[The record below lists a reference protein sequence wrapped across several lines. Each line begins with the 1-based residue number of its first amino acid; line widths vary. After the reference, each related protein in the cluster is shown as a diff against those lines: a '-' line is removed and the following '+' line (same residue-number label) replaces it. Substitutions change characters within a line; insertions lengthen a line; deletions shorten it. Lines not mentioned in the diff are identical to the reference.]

1 MQAAIDLYEKIDGA
15 AFMPLMFGDQ
25 CVEQRPLI
33 LHVEIGGKVG
43 LQLVIIG
50 ERVIFRIRL
59 HEKVERVDD
68 VEIGEQVD
76 LDREM
81 IDRIGKDDARQPITV
96 RVLLP
101 IEEVV
106 RRFDLQRVIG
116 NLGPTV
122 RRGAQAD
129 NLRAEPDRPAVGI
142 SGEVVQR
149 GLEHGAIKRHALLQ
163 CNAKLSAGARNFAGV
178 AAWWFSC
185 SSAHQS
191 RPSPR
196 R

>member
-1 MQAAIDLYEKIDGA
+1 
-15 AFMPLMFGDQ
+15 MPLMFGDQ
-25 CVEQRPLI
+25 RLEQRPLI

-116 NLGPTV
+116 YFGPTV

-129 NLRAEPDRPAVGI
+129 NLRAEPDRAAVGI

-178 AAWWFSC
+178 AA
-185 SSAHQS
+185 
-191 RPSPR
+191 
-196 R
+196 